1 MMTHRS
7 RWAPEDKIRIVMESL
22 STSITT
28 AELCRKYNVTP
39 MTVNAW
45 KDKFFQGGKMA
56 LAGTLKD
63 PEKELQDENRQLKS
77 LIGEFAIANDALKK
91 ALTEGGKRR

>member
-1 MMTHRS
+1 MAFKS
-7 RWAPEDKIRIVMESL
+7 KWAPEEKIAAVMESL
-22 STSITT
+22 NTNISM

-39 MTVNAW
+39 NTVHDW
-45 KDKFFQGGKMA
+45 KEKFVQGGKMA
-56 LAGTLKD
+56 LMGTLRD
-63 PEKELQDENRQLKS
+63 PGKESHEENERLKR